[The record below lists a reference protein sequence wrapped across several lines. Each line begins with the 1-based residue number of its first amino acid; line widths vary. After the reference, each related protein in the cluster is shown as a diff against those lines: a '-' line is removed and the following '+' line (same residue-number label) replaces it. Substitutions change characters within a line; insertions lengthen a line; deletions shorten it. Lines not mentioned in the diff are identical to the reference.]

1 MANNSSLLANIFQQV
16 TKTLVDNQQA
26 LNQADD
32 QNHDH
37 GTNMVKTF
45 ETITSSIEKKG
56 NLPASDALAY
66 AAKQVSK
73 QTTSGSGQMY
83 AQGLANA
90 ATQFKGQT
98 INPQSAIQL
107 LQTLIGGGQPV
118 QQQQTAQSSG
128 GDLLGSL
135 LGGLTGG
142 GQSMPQQQNTQSG
155 EGDLLGS
162 LLGGLTGGGMPEQQS
177 QTTQSGGGDM
187 LGSLLGGLTG
197 GGQSTQQSQSNQ
209 SGGGDLLGSLL
220 GGLTGSGNSQ
230 VNSNNGQANS
240 SGGLDMGNL
249 LNAGMAFLQAKQSG
263 NSTAGALLQAVLAG
277 SGMGN
282 TNHRQQSTQ
291 LVASSFLQ
299 ALGSLTGNAR

>member
-1 MANNSSLLANIFQQV
+1 MANNNALLSSLFQAV
-16 TKTLVDNQQA
+16 TNTLVENQQA
-26 LNQADD
+26 LDQADD

-37 GTNMVKTF
+37 GTNMVRTF
-45 ETITSSIEKKG
+45 QTITNSIEKKQ

-73 QTTSGSGQMY
+73 NTTSGSGQLY

-98 INPQSAIQL
+98 INPKSAISL

-118 QQQQTAQSSG
+118 QQQSAQSGGGDLLGSLLGGLTGGGQPMQQQTTQSGG

-142 GQSMPQQQNTQSG
+142 GQS
-155 EGDLLGS
+155 
-162 LLGGLTGGGMPEQQS
+162 EQQS
-177 QTTQSGGGDM
+177 QTT
-187 LGSLLGGLTG
+187 
-197 GGQSTQQSQSNQ
+197 Q

-220 GGLTGSGNSQ
+220 GGLTGGGQTQQQSQSPQSGGGDLLGSLLGGLTGGGNSQ
-230 VNSNNGQANS
+230 TNPSSGQAS
-240 SGGLDMGNL
+240 TGGGLDMGDL
-249 LNAGMAFLQAKQSG
+249 LNAGMAFMQAKQSG
-263 NSTAGALLQAVLAG
+263 SSTAGALLQAVLAG

-282 TNHRQQSTQ
+282 SNHRQQSTQ

-299 ALGSLTGNAR
+299 ALGGLTGK

>member
-1 MANNSSLLANIFQQV
+1 MANNSALLANIFQEV
-16 TKTLVDNQQA
+16 TKTLVNNQQA
-26 LNQADD
+26 LDQADD

-45 ETITSSIEKKG
+45 QTITSSIEKKEE
-56 NLPASDALAY
+56 LPASDALAF
-66 AAKQVSK
+66 AAKQVAKKS
-73 QTTSGSGQMY
+73 TSGSGMLY

-90 ATQFKGQT
+90 ATQLKGQT

-107 LQTLIGGGQPV
+107 LQTLIGGGQPM
-118 QQQQTAQSSG
+118 QQQSTQASGGDMLGSLLGGLAGGGQSMQQQPSQSGSGDLLGSLLGGLTGGDQNTQQQTTQSVG

-142 GQSMPQQQNTQSG
+142 EQNMQQQ
-155 EGDLLGS
+155 
-162 LLGGLTGGGMPEQQS
+162 QQPS
-177 QTTQSGGGDM
+177 
-187 LGSLLGGLTG
+187 
-197 GGQSTQQSQSNQ
+197 Q

-220 GGLTGSGNSQ
+220 GGLTGGGNSQ
-230 VNSNNGQANS
+230 ANTSGGTSNAG
-240 SGGLDMGNL
+240 GGLDMGDL

-263 NSTAGALLQAVLAG
+263 SSTAGALLQAVLAG

-299 ALGSLTGNAR
+299 ALGGLTGKA

>member
-1 MANNSSLLANIFQQV
+1 MADNSELLANIFQTV
-16 TKTLVDNQQA
+16 TNTLVNNQQA
-26 LNQADD
+26 LDQADEH
-32 QNHDH
+32 NHDH

-45 ETITSSIEKKG
+45 QTITSSIEKKKNSPG
-56 NLPASDALAY
+56 SDALAY

-73 QTTSGSGQMY
+73 QATSGSGQLY

-90 ATQFKGQT
+90 ATQLKGQT

-107 LQTLIGGGQPV
+107 LQNLIGGGGQAAQP
-118 QQQQTAQSSG
+118 QTTQSGS

-142 GQSMPQQQNTQSG
+142 GQTQ
-155 EGDLLGS
+155 
-162 LLGGLTGGGMPEQQS
+162 QQS
-177 QTTQSGGGDM
+177 QAS
-187 LGSLLGGLTG
+187 
-197 GGQSTQQSQSNQ
+197 Q

-220 GGLTGSGNSQ
+220 GGLTGGGNSQ
-230 VNSNNGQANS
+230 ANTSSGQAS
-240 SGGLDMGNL
+240 TGGGLDMGDL
-249 LNAGMAFLQAKQSG
+249 LNAGMAFMQAKQSG

-299 ALGSLTGNAR
+299 ALGSLTGKS

>member
-1 MANNSSLLANIFQQV
+1 MSNNSALLANIFQEV
-16 TKTLVDNQQA
+16 TKTLVNNQQA
-26 LNQADD
+26 LDQADD

-45 ETITSSIEKKG
+45 QTITSSIEKKEG
-56 NLPASDALAY
+56 LPASDALSF
-66 AAKQVSK
+66 AAKQVAKKS
-73 QTTSGSGQMY
+73 TSGSGQLY

-90 ATQFKGQT
+90 ATQLKGQT

-107 LQTLIGGGQPV
+107 LQTLIGGGQSQQQSTQASGGDMLGSLLGGLAGGGQSM
-118 QQQQTAQSSG
+118 QQQQPSQSGGGDLLGSLLGGLTGGDQNMQQQTTPSGG

-142 GQSMPQQQNTQSG
+142 GQNMPQQQPS
-155 EGDLLGS
+155 
-162 LLGGLTGGGMPEQQS
+162 
-177 QTTQSGGGDM
+177 
-187 LGSLLGGLTG
+187 
-197 GGQSTQQSQSNQ
+197 Q

-220 GGLTGSGNSQ
+220 GGLTGGGNSQ
-230 VNSNNGQANS
+230 ANTSSGASNAG
-240 SGGLDMGNL
+240 GGLDMGDL

-299 ALGSLTGNAR
+299 ALGGLTGKA

>member
-1 MANNSSLLANIFQQV
+1 MSNNSAILADIFKAV
-16 TKTLVDNQQA
+16 TSTLTDNQNT
-26 LNQADD
+26 LDQADD
-32 QNHDH
+32 QNHNH

-45 ETITSSIEKKG
+45 QTITSSLEKKQA
-56 NLPASDALAY
+56 LPASDALEY
-66 AAKQVSK
+66 AAQQVAK
-73 QTTSGSGQMY
+73 KTTSGSGQLY

-90 ATQFKGQT
+90 ATQLKGQT
-98 INPQSAIQL
+98 ITPQTGIQL

-118 QQQQTAQSSG
+118 QQQTPQSSGGDLLGSLLGGLAGGGQSMQQQQPSQSSGGDLLGSLLGGLAGGGQNEQPPQTTQAGG

-142 GQSMPQQQNTQSG
+142 GQSMQQQ
-155 EGDLLGS
+155 
-162 LLGGLTGGGMPEQQS
+162 
-177 QTTQSGGGDM
+177 QTS
-187 LGSLLGGLTG
+187 
-197 GGQSTQQSQSNQ
+197 Q

-220 GGLTGSGNSQ
+220 GGLGGGGSSQ
-230 VNSNNGQANS
+230 SNA
-240 SGGLDMGNL
+240 SGGSGLDMGDL

-263 NSTAGALLQAVLAG
+263 NSTMGALLQAVLAG

-299 ALGSLTGNAR
+299 ALGTLAGKA

>member
-1 MANNSSLLANIFQQV
+1 MSSRYYSLNKKFEIGERIPMADNSELLANIFQTV
-16 TKTLVDNQQA
+16 TNTLVNNQQA
-26 LNQADD
+26 LDQADEL
-32 QNHDH
+32 NHDH

-45 ETITSSIEKKG
+45 QTITSSIEKKKNSPG
-56 NLPASDALAY
+56 SDALAF

-73 QTTSGSGQMY
+73 EATSGSGQLY

-90 ATQFKGQT
+90 ATQLKGQT

-107 LQTLIGGGQPV
+107 LQNLIGGGGQSAQP
-118 QQQQTAQSSG
+118 QTTQSGG

-142 GQSMPQQQNTQSG
+142 GQTQQQSQPSQSG
-155 EGDLLGS
+155 GGDLLGS
-162 LLGGLTGGGMPEQQS
+162 LLGGLTGGGQTQQQS
-177 QTTQSGGGDM
+177 QPS
-187 LGSLLGGLTG
+187 
-197 GGQSTQQSQSNQ
+197 Q

-230 VNSNNGQANS
+230 ANTSSGQAS
-240 SGGLDMGNL
+240 TGGGLDMGDL
-249 LNAGMAFLQAKQSG
+249 LNAGMAFMQAKQSG

-291 LVASSFLQ
+291 LVANSFLQ
-299 ALGSLTGNAR
+299 ALGGLSSKS

>member
-1 MANNSSLLANIFQQV
+1 MANNSALLANIFQAV
-16 TKTLVDNQQA
+16 TNTLVNNQQA
-26 LNQADD
+26 LDQADEH
-32 QNHDH
+32 NHDH

-45 ETITSSIEKKG
+45 QTITSSIEKKKNSPG
-56 NLPASDALAY
+56 SDALAY

-73 QTTSGSGQMY
+73 QATSGSGQLY

-90 ATQFKGQT
+90 ATQLKGQT

-107 LQTLIGGGQPV
+107 LQNLISGGQSAQPQTTQSGSGDLLGSLLGGLTGGGQT
-118 QQQQTAQSSG
+118 QQQAQPSQSGG

-142 GQSMPQQQNTQSG
+142 GQTQ
-155 EGDLLGS
+155 
-162 LLGGLTGGGMPEQQS
+162 QQS
-177 QTTQSGGGDM
+177 QAS
-187 LGSLLGGLTG
+187 
-197 GGQSTQQSQSNQ
+197 Q

-220 GGLTGSGNSQ
+220 GGLTGGGNSQ
-230 VNSNNGQANS
+230 ANTSSGQAS
-240 SGGLDMGNL
+240 TGGGLDMGDL
-249 LNAGMAFLQAKQSG
+249 LNAGMAFMQAKQSG

-299 ALGSLTGNAR
+299 ALGSLTGKS